1 MKAKKTIPQVVD
13 ITPTPKILKTLGD
26 IPYSAWQCL
35 AELMDN
41 SLDAFADAEIKGKV
55 IESPRID
62 MYWSSDSV
70 PLREREV
77 VVQDNGLGMG
87 LAVLQNAV
95 KAGYS
100 SNDPISNLGLFG
112 MGFNI
117 ATARLGDETTFLS
130 ATPDSDE
137 WVGVRINFDQLI
149 KGQTFSAP
157 VVREAK
163 KYKQESGTKIIVRT
177 VKDGIFMDLRK
188 KEGAI
193 RKQLETIYAPILSQ
207 KKIPVYLQGKQL
219 FPRRHCVWSDARFV
233 MRKGVKV
240 EAVQPI
246 NRDLGETYFDSMKNR
261 YLSDNELAE
270 MDMMIQRGK
279 SLPTNIVRRSRR
291 LKGWIGIQ
299 RFADPNDFGIDFVRN
314 GRKILIADKLLF
326 GYENP
331 DTGTFTTEYP
341 VELGSTVGGRI
352 VGELHVDY
360 LIPTY
365 QKNGFDVTDKAW
377 RLTMEAIRGAGPI
390 LPKKRQAHGYDGD
403 NESPLGKLINAYR
416 RTDPGTKS
424 LAIPNSLAREFAKS
438 FYAGDLEYD
447 TDEKWY
453 KVAQEV
459 DREVGDGD
467 KGLTPVNTGDVP
479 SDDISFYLPSNTYT
493 IDPQNP
499 VTSPDAAGV
508 SPVPS
513 NSSRDKLIQ
522 QSSKEESLSGKYSY
536 SNTPGMEVTAWRLKD
551 GQIKIQGNKVPY
563 HLFQDGVEVD
573 YFYDPTH
580 PILSDYPLSPKQLLL
595 QGLAEKF
602 SLRDRGLSFQ
612 AAFLGLVE
620 NHLAE
625 ERINFQALQE
635 RAQSIVTNVREKLPI
650 LLSHRFSKVKEII
663 HSVEAEEEDLAKRLL
678 EEAPQLL
685 DAYQEST
692 DKAALS
698 LAFVN
703 DITIKRLISEF
714 PEELMDKKLFI
725 QPYASLKIGNEVVI
739 ERLKKNSLERVI
751 SYYSDV
757 VLLLQGGRK
766 PTKQEL
772 LRYANTLSLLEGL
785 LS

>member
-1 MKAKKTIPQVVD
+1 MKAKKAGPQVVD
-13 ITPTPKILKTLGD
+13 ITPTPRILKTLGD
-26 IPYSAWQCL
+26 IPYAAWQCL

-41 SLDAFADAEIKGKV
+41 SLDAFTDAEIKGKV

-62 MYWSSDSV
+62 MYWSGDSV
-70 PLREREV
+70 PPREREV
-77 VVQDNGLGMG
+77 VVQDNGLGMS
-87 LAVLQNAV
+87 LDVLQNAV

-137 WVGVRINFDQLI
+137 WIGVRINFDQLI
-149 KGQTFSAP
+149 KGKTFSAP

-163 KYKQESGTKIIVRT
+163 INKQESGAKIIVRT
-177 VKDGIFMDLRK
+177 VKDGIFIDLRK
-188 KEGAI
+188 KEGMI
-193 RKQLETIYAPILSQ
+193 RKQLETIYSPILSQ

-246 NRDLGETYFDSMKNR
+246 HRDLGETYFDSMRNR
-261 YLSDNELAE
+261 YLSDDECAE
-270 MDMMIQRGK
+270 INMLIQKGK

-299 RFADPNDFGIDFVRN
+299 RFADPNNFGIDFVRN
-314 GRKILIADKLLF
+314 GRKILIADKQLF

-377 RLTMEAIRGAGPI
+377 RLTVDAIRGAGPI
-390 LPKKRQAHGYDGD
+390 LPKQRQAHGYDGE
-403 NESPLGKLINAYR
+403 NESPLGKLVNAYR
-416 RTDPGTKS
+416 RVDPGTKS
-424 LAIPNSLAREFAKS
+424 LAIPNPMAKEFAKS
-438 FYAGDLEYD
+438 FYAGDRDYD

-453 KVAQEV
+453 RVAQEV

-479 SDDISFYLPSNTYT
+479 SDDISSYLPDNTYT
-493 IDPQNP
+493 IDTQNSATLSE
-499 VTSPDAAGV
+499 VAGA

-536 SNTPGMEVTAWRLKD
+536 NNSPGMEVTAWRLKD
-551 GQIKIQGNKVPY
+551 GQIKIQGSSVPY
-563 HLFQDGVEVD
+563 HLFLDGVEVD

-602 SLRDRGLSFQ
+602 LWRDRISFQ
-612 AAFLGLVE
+612 EAFLGLVE
-620 NHLAE
+620 NHLSE

-635 RAQSIVTNVREKLPI
+635 RAQSIVTSIREKLPT
-650 LLSHRFSKVKEII
+650 LLSHRFSKVKELI
-663 HSVEAEEEDLAKRLL
+663 HSVEAEEEELAKRLL

-685 DAYQEST
+685 EAYQEST

-772 LRYANTLSLLEGL
+772 LRYANTLFLLEGL